1 MKAATRLTCKS
12 FIVAL
17 AVAAA
22 ADVVQHRPAVPTY
35 CQVAKRAAPPKPYG
49 GVHLRLEDDLRGYA
63 AFMRSRLGVRTNFEL
78 MARTKALE
86 ACAAGSTKLYVAVG
100 LDDVS
105 DRAIAAPS
113 PQIRVHDVGAHAGED
128 KSLLEKGKGPFGAT
142 LVFKDGG
149 DIARRFGEAAASV
162 GAIVDTVVLAD
173 AAYYVGYAGLS
184 TFDRTLVDIRATR
197 DQWDARLAR
206 PDNCT
211 FTVGK
216 NTQRGVAD
224 HDPNAPAGRVYMRH
238 FRSLP

>member
-22 ADVVQHRPAVPTY
+22 AV
-35 CQVAKRAAPPKPYG
+35 
-49 GVHLRLEDDLRGYA
+49 
-63 AFMRSRLGVRTNFEL
+63 
-78 MARTKALE
+78 
-86 ACAAGSTKLYVAVG
+86 
-100 LDDVS
+100 
-105 DRAIAAPS
+105 DR
-113 PQIRVHDVGAHAGED
+113 ED
-128 KSLLEKGKGPFGAT
+128 KKLLRAKKGPFGST

-149 DIARRFGEAAASV
+149 EIARRFGAAAASV

-197 DQWDARLAR
+197 DQYDARLAR

-216 NTQRGVAD
+216 NKQRGVAD
-224 HDPNAPAGRVYMRH
+224 HVPNAPAGRVYMRH

>member
-35 CQVAKRAAPPKPYG
+35 CHAGRRCRGGRGQAKRCWADETCNVAPNPFDTPRAAHVRPAAAPGNPVAYRTHAERVAQRRREWK
-49 GVHLRLEDDLRGYA
+49 LRKTHKHAVAEKARA
-63 AFMRSRLGVRTNFEL
+63 ANAT
-78 MARTKALE
+78 
-86 ACAAGSTKLYVAVG
+86 
-100 LDDVS
+100 
-105 DRAIAAPS
+105 
-113 PQIRVHDVGAHAGED
+113 
-128 KSLLEKGKGPFGAT
+128 KGPFGSA
-142 LVFKDGG
+142 LVFKDGEE
-149 DIARRFGEAAASV
+149 IKRRFGADAASSV

-216 NTQRGVAD
+216 NKQRGVAD
-224 HDPNAPAGRVYMRH
+224 HQPNAPAGRVYMRH

>member
-1 MKAATRLTCKS
+1 MGNLT
-12 FIVAL
+12 I
-17 AVAAA
+17 
-22 ADVVQHRPAVPTY
+22 
-35 CQVAKRAAPPKPYG
+35 
-49 GVHLRLEDDLRGYA
+49 
-63 AFMRSRLGVRTNFEL
+63 
-78 MARTKALE
+78 E

-100 LDDVS
+100 LDVS
-105 DRAIAAPS
+105 DRAIPASS
-113 PQIRVHDVGAHAGED
+113 PQICVHAGGAPAGED
-128 KSLLEKGKGPFGAT
+128 KALLEKGQGPFGST

-197 DQWDARLAR
+197 DQYAARLAR

-211 FTVGK
+211 FNVGK
-216 NTQRGVAD
+216 NKQRGVVD
-224 HDPNAPAGRVYMRH
+224 HVPNVPAGRVYMRH

>member
-1 MKAATRLTCKS
+1 MAHFHR
-12 FIVAL
+12 AL
-17 AVAAA
+17 KP
-22 ADVVQHRPAVPTY
+22 HPAIIE
-35 CQVAKRAAPPKPYG
+35 VAKRAAPPKPYG

-100 LDDVS
+100 LDVS
-105 DRAIAAPS
+105 DRAIAASS
-113 PQIRVHDVGAHAGED
+113 PQICVHDGGAPAGED
-128 KSLLEKGKGPFGAT
+128 KALLEKGKGPFGST

-197 DQWDARLAR
+197 DQWDARPAR

-211 FTVGK
+211 FSVGK
-216 NTQRGVAD
+216 NKQRGVAD
-224 HDPNAPAGRVYMRH
+224 HQPNAPAGRVYMRH

>member
-22 ADVVQHRPAVPTY
+22 A
-35 CQVAKRAAPPKPYG
+35 
-49 GVHLRLEDDLRGYA
+49 
-63 AFMRSRLGVRTNFEL
+63 
-78 MARTKALE
+78 
-86 ACAAGSTKLYVAVG
+86 
-100 LDDVS
+100 
-105 DRAIAAPS
+105 
-113 PQIRVHDVGAHAGED
+113 
-128 KSLLEKGKGPFGAT
+128 
-142 LVFKDGG
+142 
-149 DIARRFGEAAASV
+149 
-162 GAIVDTVVLAD
+162 AD

-197 DQWDARLAR
+197 DQWDTRLAR

-211 FTVGK
+211 FSVGK

-224 HDPNAPAGRVYMRH
+224 HDPNAPAGVYMRH

>member
-1 MKAATRLTCKS
+1 M
-12 FIVAL
+12 
-17 AVAAA
+17 
-22 ADVVQHRPAVPTY
+22 
-35 CQVAKRAAPPKPYG
+35 AKRAAPPKPYG
-49 GVHLRLEDDLRGYA
+49 GVHLRLEDDLRGYEK
-63 AFMRSRLGVRTNFEL
+63 FMRSRLGVRTNFEL

-100 LDDVS
+100 LDVS
-105 DRAIAAPS
+105 DRARGVLPS
-113 PQIRVHDVGAHAGED
+113 NLRSRRRCAGDD
-128 KSLLEKGKGPFGAT
+128 KSLLEKGKGPFGST
-142 LVFKDGG
+142 LVFKDGEE
-149 DIARRFGEAAASV
+149 IKRRFGEAASSV

-216 NTQRGVAD
+216 NKQRGVAD
-224 HDPNAPAGRVYMRH
+224 HVPNAPAGRVYMRH

>member
-1 MKAATRLTCKS
+1 MGNLT
-12 FIVAL
+12 I
-17 AVAAA
+17 
-22 ADVVQHRPAVPTY
+22 
-35 CQVAKRAAPPKPYG
+35 
-49 GVHLRLEDDLRGYA
+49 
-63 AFMRSRLGVRTNFEL
+63 
-78 MARTKALE
+78 E

-100 LDDVS
+100 LDVS
-105 DRAIAAPS
+105 DRAIPASS
-113 PQIRVHDVGAHAGED
+113 PQICVHAGGAPAGED
-128 KSLLEKGKGPFGAT
+128 KALLEKGQGPFGST
-142 LVFKDGG
+142 LVFKDGEE
-149 DIARRFGEAAASV
+149 IKRRFGADAASSV

-216 NTQRGVAD
+216 NVPARGRVYQ
-224 HDPNAPAGRVYMRH
+224 PNVPAGRVYMRH

>member
-1 MKAATRLTCKS
+1 MA
-12 FIVAL
+12 
-17 AVAAA
+17 
-22 ADVVQHRPAVPTY
+22 PA
-35 CQVAKRAAPPKPYG
+35 RARNK
-49 GVHLRLEDDLRGYA
+49 
-63 AFMRSRLGVRTNFEL
+63 
-78 MARTKALE
+78 K
-86 ACAAGSTKLYVAVG
+86 
-100 LDDVS
+100 
-105 DRAIAAPS
+105 
-113 PQIRVHDVGAHAGED
+113 
-128 KSLLEKGKGPFGAT
+128 KGPFGST

-173 AAYYVGYAGLS
+173 AAYYVGYAALS

-216 NTQRGVAD
+216 NKQRGVAD
-224 HDPNAPAGRVYMRH
+224 HVPNAPAGGVYMRH